1 MFNKHF
7 TDTQL
12 DADSAVEYLKE
23 LSNEARN
30 ASTEFIVDIED
41 AYMERYF
48 FPRVF
53 LKRNFETAKKFLLS
67 MNGSIFE
74 SYATYDFLRQCD
86 LSDFIIEVK
95 DNVDEYPSL
104 FSRAMDYKMS
114 DEAAWILLENSSYS
128 PSGYIKFKSSIFH
141 SVWFREFE
149 YEDKD
154 NPQFQARINNAINI
168 HSSFVIAQNI
178 EDPELVENIILY
190 YELVRSYHTGS
201 LMSPKVIEFLSDRAS
216 FAFNNASLRSKNFIN
231 WLLEF
236 LPVDALIKI
245 NTVAPYVLYAPDI
258 PAHLKNK
265 FYDEALNIMPKLVTG
280 LHGLFKRE
288 IKHWRQLIGEEGY
301 EKLRVEYFSKPGQL
315 DTFVLPEEMWNPY
328 GEDAILLML
337 ELYNRTDKK
346 IVDENHF
353 RGLKNYI
360 RHLLEQEFGVKAG
373 FNGLN
378 QLMSIYTNTRS

>member
-12 DADSAVEYLKE
+12 DADSVVKA
-23 LSNEARN
+23 LSATSKT
-30 ASTEFIVDIED
+30 ATTEFIVDIED

-48 FPRVF
+48 LPRIF

-67 MNGSIFE
+67 MNGSVFE
-74 SYATYDFLRQCD
+74 SYSAYDFLRQCD
-86 LSDFIIEVK
+86 LSDFILEVK

-114 DEAAWILLENSSYS
+114 DEAAWVLLENSSYS

-149 YEDKD
+149 HEDKND
-154 NPQFQARINNAINI
+154 SNFLARINNAINL
-168 HSSFVIAQNI
+168 HSSFVVSQNI

-201 LMSPKVIEFLSDRAS
+201 PMTPTLVNFLTDRAS
-216 FAFNNASLRSKNFIN
+216 FAFNNASLRSKHFIN

-236 LPVDALIKI
+236 LPVEALIKI
-245 NTVAPYVLYAPDI
+245 NVVVPYVLYAPDI
-258 PAHLKNK
+258 PVHLRNK
-265 FYDEALNIMPKLVTG
+265 FYDEALVVMPKLVTG
-280 LHGLFKRE
+280 LHGLFKRG

-301 EKLRVEYFSKPGQL
+301 EKLKVEYFPKPGQL

-328 GEDAILLML
+328 DEDAILLML
-337 ELYNRTDKK
+337 ELYKRTDKK
-346 IVDENHF
+346 VVDENHF
-353 RGLKNYI
+353 RALKNYI
-360 RHLLEQEFGVKAG
+360 RHLLEQEFGVKTS

-378 QLMSIYTNTRS
+378 QLMSIYTNTRV